1 MVKDLIED
9 IRATEAQANRIIE
22 DAKKARADA
31 LAKAREKAKRMLDES
46 RRHGEQMIKD
56 ELSRA
61 SQEISRRVAQ
71 IAEHES
77 SDIEAIRTKALPRLA
92 KAVEMVL
99 AKILD

>member
-22 DAKKARADA
+22 DAKKTRADA
-31 LAKAREKAKRMLDES
+31 VAKAREKAKHMLDES

-61 SQEISRRVAQ
+61 SEEISRRTAQ
-71 IAEHES
+71 IAEHQS

>member
-1 MVKDLIED
+1 MKDLIED

-22 DAKKARADA
+22 EAKKARADA
-31 LAKAREKAKRMLDES
+31 LAKAREKAKSMLDES
-46 RRHGEQMIKD
+46 RRNGEQMIKD

-61 SQEISRRVAQ
+61 SEEISRRVAQ